1 MSCLTG
7 KKIVIS
13 GGTGMIGRHL
23 IRLCKEHNV
32 NSISS
37 LSLDDTDIEGV
48 DCHHVDLTQKYAAF
62 AYTERMDYVFHL
74 AGIKSNPSNAK
85 SKPASFSVPMIQF
98 NTNFAEAALKNN
110 VEWYLYT
117 SSVGVY
123 AQTEEFIEDDV
134 WKTFPS
140 ENDKAAGWAKRMGEL
155 QLESYQI
162 EYGWNKYSII
172 RPTNIFGE
180 FDCFNPKDAMIV
192 PTLIYKMINFP
203 TQDLELHGDGSNIRD
218 LLYAGEIARCMVHM
232 VENKINGPLNC
243 GTGIGISIKELVEK
257 LIVITG
263 FKGGLKWLGGPSG
276 DKKRIMNIKKLQD
289 AGFEPESNLD
299 KGLELT
305 VEWYKENKD
314 KLPNRY
320 EPFKN

>member
-1 MSCLTG
+1 MNLTG

-23 IRLCKEHNV
+23 IRLCQQYNPY
-32 NSISS
+32 SIKS
-37 LSLDDTDIEGV
+37 LSLDNTNIKDVECCTA
-48 DCHHVDLTQKYAAF
+48 DLTHKNIALSMTKEAN
-62 AYTERMDYVFHL
+62 YVFHL
-74 AGIKSNPSNAK
+74 AGIKSNPSNARN
-85 SKPASFSVPMIQF
+85 KPASFSVPMIQF

-110 VEWYLYT
+110 VDWYLYT

-140 ENDKAAGWAKRMGEL
+140 ENDKAAGWAKRIGEL
-155 QLESYQI
+155 QLESYSI
-162 EYGWNKYSII
+162 EYDWNKYSII

-192 PTLIYKMINFP
+192 PTLIHKMIEFP
-203 TQDLELHGDGSNIRD
+203 TKDLELHGDGSNIRD
-218 LLYAGEIARCMVHM
+218 LLYAGEIARCMLHM
-232 VENKINGPLNC
+232 VENKLNGPLNC
-243 GTGIGISIKELVEK
+243 GSGTGISIKELVEK
-257 LIVITG
+257 LISITN
-263 FKGGLKWLGGPSG
+263 FKGSLRWLGGPSG
-276 DKKRIMNIKKLQD
+276 DKKRIMNTKKLEST
-289 AGFEPESNLD
+289 GFTPESNLD